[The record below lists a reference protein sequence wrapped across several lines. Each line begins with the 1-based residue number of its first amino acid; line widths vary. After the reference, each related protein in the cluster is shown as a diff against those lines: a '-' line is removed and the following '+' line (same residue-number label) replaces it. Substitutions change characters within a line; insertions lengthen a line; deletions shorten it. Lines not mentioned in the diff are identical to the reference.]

1 MKKQE
6 LLSNTS
12 MIFTVIVWGLSFL
25 SIKVVIDI
33 IPPMTLGLV
42 RFIIASVFLFAV
54 LKFKEPNTKVNKKDL
69 PLMAI
74 AGFIGVTVYFFF
86 ENNGIKLMPASTA
99 SLIIATIPIFT
110 FIFESI
116 VFKTKLTK
124 WKILSVFI
132 SFIGVF
138 FIVNIN
144 FKEITSSSSFLGY
157 LFMIGAVLAWVV
169 YSLVT
174 KPLFGKYSQLT
185 IVFYQSVF
193 GTIFFIPFS
202 LFESTNLTMISP
214 AIIFNVLY
222 LGVFCSAIG
231 YITYVY
237 SMEHLGVSTSSLYL
251 NILPLV
257 TVIASYFILDEKISL
272 PQIIGGL
279 LIVLSV
285 YIVGYDDKKNLESN
299 IALENIQKE
308 LLGNIK

>member
-6 LLSNTS
+6 LLPIISV
-12 MIFTVIVWGLSFL
+12 IFTVFVWGLSFL
-25 SIKVVIDI
+25 SIKVAIDV

-42 RFIIASVFLFAV
+42 RFVIASVFLFAV
-54 LKFKEPNTKVNKKDL
+54 FKIKEPSTKVNKKDL

-74 AGFIGVTVYFFF
+74 AGLIGVTIYFFF
-86 ENNGIKLMPASTA
+86 ENNGVKLLPASTA

-110 FIFESI
+110 FISETI
-116 VFKTKLTK
+116 IFKTRLTK
-124 WKILSVFI
+124 LKMLSVFI

-144 FKEITSSSSFLGY
+144 FKELTSSGSFLGY
-157 LFMIGAVLAWVV
+157 LHMLGAVLAWVV

-202 LFESTNLTMISP
+202 LFESTNISMISP
-214 AIIFNVLY
+214 TIIFNVLY
-222 LGVFCSAIG
+222 LGIFCSAIG
-231 YITYVY
+231 YYTYVY

-251 NILPLV
+251 NMLPLV
-257 TVIASYFILDEKISL
+257 TVIASYFILDEKISS

-285 YIVGYDDKKNLESN
+285 YIVGYEDKKTLKNN
-299 IALENIQKE
+299 VVLENT
-308 LLGNIK
+308 